1 MKNNSAGRSYVED
14 AKIILE
20 EAEESFNKG
29 HNHRAIRKCQE
40 SVELALKGILRIVGI
55 EHFKSHRIGKT
66 LQDSV
71 LKEKID
77 EKTMEKIIEIA
88 SRLADEREIAFYGSD
103 TSSAKDMF
111 DEDDASEAI
120 ADAHYIMKIIDKLL
134 DEFQ

>member
-1 MKNNSAGRSYVED
+1 MKNNIAGRSYVED

-29 HNHRAIRKCQE
+29 YNHRAIRKCQE
-40 SVELALKGILRIVGI
+40 SVELALKGILRVVGI
-55 EHFKSHRIGKT
+55 EYPKSHRIGVVLK
-66 LQDSV
+66 DSA
-71 LKEKID
+71 LKEKL
-77 EKTMEKIIEIA
+77 EEGTLEKIITIA
-88 SRLADEREIAFYGSD
+88 DRLADEREIAFCGLD

-134 DEFQ
+134 KEF

>member
-29 HNHRAIRKCQE
+29 YNHRAIRKCQE
-40 SVELALKGILRIVGI
+40 SVELALKGILRVVGI
-55 EHFKSHRIGKT
+55 EYPKSHRIGVVLK
-66 LQDSV
+66 DSA
-71 LKEKID
+71 LKEKL
-77 EKTMEKIIEIA
+77 EEGTLEKIITIA
-88 SRLADEREIAFYGSD
+88 DRLADEREIAFYGLD

-134 DEFQ
+134 KGF

>member
-29 HNHRAIRKCQE
+29 YNHRAIRKCQE
-40 SVELALKGILRIVGI
+40 SVELALKGILRVVGI
-55 EHFKSHRIGKT
+55 EYPKSHRIGVVLK
-66 LQDSV
+66 DSA
-71 LKEKID
+71 LKEKL
-77 EKTMEKIIEIA
+77 EEGTLEKIITIA
-88 SRLADEREIAFYGSD
+88 NRLADEREIAFYGLD

-111 DEDDASEAI
+111 DKDDASEAI

-134 DEFQ
+134 KEF

>member
-1 MKNNSAGRSYVED
+1 MKNDIAGKSYIED

-20 EAEESFNKG
+20 EAEESFKKG
-29 HNHRAIRKCQE
+29 YHHRTIRKCQE

-55 EHFKSHRIGKT
+55 EYPKSHRIGRT
-66 LQDSV
+66 LQDSA

-77 EKTMEKIIEIA
+77 EKTIEKIIEI
-88 SRLADEREIAFYGSD
+88 SNRLADEREIALYGSD

-111 DEDDASEAI
+111 DEDDASEAL
-120 ADAHYIMKIIDKLL
+120 ADTHYIMKIIDKFL

>member
-1 MKNNSAGRSYVED
+1 MKNNIAGRSYVED

-29 HNHRAIRKCQE
+29 YNHRAIRKCQE
-40 SVELALKGILRIVGI
+40 SVELALKGILRVVGI
-55 EHFKSHRIGKT
+55 EYPKSHRIGVVLK
-66 LQDSV
+66 DSA
-71 LKEKID
+71 LKEKL
-77 EKTMEKIIEIA
+77 EEGTLEKIITIA
-88 SRLADEREIAFYGSD
+88 NRLADEREIAFYGLD

-134 DEFQ
+134 KEF

>member
-1 MKNNSAGRSYVED
+1 MKNNIAGRSYVED

-29 HNHRAIRKCQE
+29 YNHRAIRKCQE
-40 SVELALKGILRIVGI
+40 SVELALKGILRVVGI
-55 EHFKSHRIGKT
+55 EYPKSHRIGVVLK
-66 LQDSV
+66 DSA
-71 LKEKID
+71 LKEKL
-77 EKTMEKIIEIA
+77 EEGTLEKIITIA
-88 SRLADEREIAFYGSD
+88 DRLADEREIAFYGLD

-134 DEFQ
+134 KEF

>member
-29 HNHRAIRKCQE
+29 YNHRAIRKCQE
-40 SVELALKGILRIVGI
+40 SVELALKGILRVVGI
-55 EHFKSHRIGKT
+55 EYPKSHRIGVVLK
-66 LQDSV
+66 DSA
-71 LKEKID
+71 LKEKL
-77 EKTMEKIIEIA
+77 EEGTLEKIITIA
-88 SRLADEREIAFYGSD
+88 NRLADEREIAFYGLD

-120 ADAHYIMKIIDKLL
+120 ADAHYIIKIIDKLL
-134 DEFQ
+134 KEF

>member
-29 HNHRAIRKCQE
+29 YNHRAIRKCQE
-40 SVELALKGILRIVGI
+40 SVELALKGILRVVGI
-55 EHFKSHRIGKT
+55 EYPKSHRIGVVLK
-66 LQDSV
+66 DSA
-71 LKEKID
+71 LKEKL
-77 EKTMEKIIEIA
+77 EEGTLEKIITIA
-88 SRLADEREIAFYGSD
+88 NRLADEREIAFYGLD

-134 DEFQ
+134 KEF